1 MKKERKRLFAILF
14 AFVFVFTAL
23 CFTASA
29 ENENKTSVE
38 APANEALEGEAANA
52 ENQNIFEI
60 IYREGM
66 KHSDKI
72 LSLLA
77 FITSLVLTLTY
88 KKSLIPIVRGTLSK
102 LGASVN
108 KITEDAESNT
118 QQTLISLNEAKVCFE
133 ESKAIFKSVVNM
145 LESLYAKLD
154 ESRKLNKI
162 NNDIKIL
169 MQNQIDMLYE
179 VFISSSLPL
188 YQKEAVGERIAEM
201 KRILNEPLGDE
212 E

>member
-1 MKKERKRLFAILF
+1 MKKETKRLFAILF

-52 ENQNIFEI
+52 ENQNVFEI

-154 ESRKLNKI
+154 ESIKLNKI

-188 YQKEAVGERIAEM
+188 YQKEAVGE
-201 KRILNEPLGDE
+201 
-212 E
+212 